1 MIIDSHEHLILPT
14 EMQIKKSKEAGVD
27 KSIYLQ
33 LHLTLKK
40 QIQCKNL
47 KMKWVFYLKF
57 YQGKKS

>member
-1 MIIDSHEHLILPT
+1 MIVDSHEHLILPT

-47 KMKWVFYLKF
+47 RLYNKWC
-57 YQGKKS
+57 